1 MFSCENWSVHRGAF
15 CQSSFRWI
23 YFYGS
28 NKSTG
33 KETGKLHL
41 CALVDYADLTTEESS
56 AGLHVHIKSRTSTLV
71 QSDRRTTVKLISD
84 LTVSKL

>member
-1 MFSCENWSVHRGAF
+1 MAVINQPEKKLANCISV
-15 CQSSFRWI
+15 
-23 YFYGS
+23 
-28 NKSTG
+28 
-33 KETGKLHL
+33 
-41 CALVDYADLTTEESS
+41 ALVDYADLTAEESS